1 MKIVLMFFIKNTLL
15 RLPVQCGT
23 IVPVPGTVP
32 CPVYPVYY
40 LRVYYMYVMYVYT

>member
-40 LRVYYMYVMYVYT
+40 RWIVFVPSFHY